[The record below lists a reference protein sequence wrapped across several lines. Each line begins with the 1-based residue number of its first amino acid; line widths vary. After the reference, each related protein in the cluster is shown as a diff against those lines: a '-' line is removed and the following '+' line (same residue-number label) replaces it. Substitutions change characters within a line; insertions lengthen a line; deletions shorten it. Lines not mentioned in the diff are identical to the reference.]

1 LEYTKRVHKRRLLVE
16 NCKQNQLADISA
28 NLGRYPSGALD
39 KSALAFDCLTQ
50 SKTIT
55 DALTMSSHKFKIGET
70 VILKPAISRNIPGGA
85 CEVIKQLPHNGHEF
99 EYRIKSV
106 GVARRR

>member
-1 LEYTKRVHKRRLLVE
+1 
-16 NCKQNQLADISA
+16 LADTSA

-39 KSALAFDCLTQ
+39 KSALAFDRLELALIRMGAKDQIRTP
-50 SKTIT
+50 SLHPVEDHT

-85 CEVIKQLPHNGHEF
+85 SEVSKLPHNGYEF
-99 EYRIKSV
+99 EY
-106 GVARRR
+106 